1 MSKIFKIFSIFAFL
15 MLLVSC
21 GYKKSDQN
29 FSDIN
34 ILNIK
39 INSKDRIAYSLRNN
53 ILLISNKESKNK
65 YDITINFARKKSSK
79 VKNSAGKTTRYNVNI
94 NMGMTFKNINN
105 LNTFNK
111 SFVGS
116 GDYDVLTGH
125 AQTINNEKNAYKVIV
140 NQISDDIKNFI
151 KFSLKNK

>member
-21 GYKKSDQN
+21 GYKKIEQN

-65 YDITINFARKKSSK
+65 YDITINFSKKKTSK

-105 LNTFNK
+105 LNTFSK

-125 AQTINNEKNAYKVIV
+125 AETINNEKNAYKAIV

>member
-21 GYKKSDQN
+21 GYKKIEQN

-65 YDITINFARKKSSK
+65 YDITINFSKK
-79 VKNSAGKTTRYNVNI
+79 KN
-94 NMGMTFKNINN
+94 
-105 LNTFNK
+105 
-111 SFVGS
+111 
-116 GDYDVLTGH
+116 
-125 AQTINNEKNAYKVIV
+125 
-140 NQISDDIKNFI
+140 
-151 KFSLKNK
+151 